1 MAIKRV
7 VSTDFW
13 TDPKVTDMFSP
24 EDKYF
29 MLYLLTN
36 PHASLLGIYPFGI
49 KVASFETGYS
59 PEAIK
64 VLLDRFEH
72 KYRVVMYSH
81 ETQEIA
87 VLNWLKHSIMKGG
100 TPVMDGLM
108 ADAKRVKDKSLLR
121 AVFRLLR
128 NEENL
133 LPTVKKFIEDYS
145 ECLGDIDTTVNTNNI
160 NINMDMDMDM
170 DMELRGRNVV
180 RNVDV
185 TPTTKKSKPIR
196 HKYGRYLNVLL
207 SDEDMEK
214 LMNEFPMDWQERI
227 ERLSEYVA
235 STGKSYKNHL
245 ATIRSWSRKDKAK
258 AEPTADIWGNALTN
272 LYGGE

>member
-1 MAIKRV
+1 MGIKRMV
-7 VSTDFW
+7 DSSFW
-13 TDPKVTDMFSP
+13 TDNKTEDFTP

-108 ADAKRVKDKSLLR
+108 ADAKRVKDKFAQSG
-121 AVFRLLR
+121 F
-128 NEENL
+128 
-133 LPTVKKFIEDYS
+133 PFI
-145 ECLGDIDTTVNTNNI
+145 
-160 NINMDMDMDM
+160 
-170 DMELRGRNVV
+170 
-180 RNVDV
+180 
-185 TPTTKKSKPIR
+185 
-196 HKYGRYLNVLL
+196 
-207 SDEDMEK
+207 
-214 LMNEFPMDWQERI
+214 
-227 ERLSEYVA
+227 A
-235 STGKSYKNHL
+235 
-245 ATIRSWSRKDKAK
+245 
-258 AEPTADIWGNALTN
+258 
-272 LYGGE
+272 